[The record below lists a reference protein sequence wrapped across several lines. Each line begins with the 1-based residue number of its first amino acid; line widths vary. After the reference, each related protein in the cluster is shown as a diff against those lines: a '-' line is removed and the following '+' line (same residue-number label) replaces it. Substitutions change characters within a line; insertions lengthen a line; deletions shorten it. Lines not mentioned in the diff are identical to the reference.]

1 MPINLPDGSPNIER
15 ILKSENVFTLTDFLA
30 RKQDIRPLDVLV
42 CNITPTE
49 AVNTQLLRLISNTPL
64 QVDVT
69 MLKVSTPMVNFT
81 PDLSDPF
88 PYRSFDEVKDRHF
101 DGLIIACDP
110 VNDSLEE
117 GSESWRE
124 IKNVMDWTA
133 THVRSTLYF
142 CWGAQVGLHYKYG
155 IKRYPCKKM
164 FGIYDHKVVL
174 AENELVRGFDERFKA
189 PHFKHTEVKTDEVYA
204 IKELEI
210 LTSSGEAGIHTI
222 VSKDK
227 KNVFVLGNSEYDYG
241 SHKGNS
247 VFNDDA
253 LSEFFGSM
261 FDGVKN
267 PSNTWRAHLHLLFSN
282 WINYFVYQPLSLV
295 VEG

>member
-1 MPINLPDGSPNIER
+1 MPINLPDGSPNIEK
-15 ILKSENVFTLTDFLA
+15 ILKNENVFTLTDFLA
-30 RKQDIRPLDVLV
+30 KKQDIRPLDVLV

-49 AVNTQLLRLISNTPL
+49 VVNTQLLRLISNTPL

-69 MLKVSTPMVNFT
+69 MLKISSPLTDSTFN
-81 PDLSDPF
+81 LSDPF
-88 PYRSFDEVKDRHF
+88 PYRSFDEIKDRYF
-101 DGLIIACDP
+101 DGVIIACDP

-124 IKNVMDWTA
+124 IKNIIDWTD

-155 IKRYPCKKM
+155 ISRHPCKKA
-164 FGIYDHKVVL
+164 FGIFEHNVIF
-174 AENELVRGFDERFKA
+174 AENELVRGFDEKFKA
-189 PHFKHTEVKTDEVYA
+189 PHFKHTEIKTDEVFA

-210 LTSSGEAGIHTI
+210 LTTSKEVGIHTI

-227 KNVFVLGNSEYDYG
+227 RNVFVLGNSEYDYG
-241 SHKGNS
+241 SHKGND
-247 VFNDDA
+247 VFNDA
-253 LSEFFGSM
+253 SVSEFFGNL
-261 FDGVKN
+261 FDGAIK

-295 VEG
+295 IE